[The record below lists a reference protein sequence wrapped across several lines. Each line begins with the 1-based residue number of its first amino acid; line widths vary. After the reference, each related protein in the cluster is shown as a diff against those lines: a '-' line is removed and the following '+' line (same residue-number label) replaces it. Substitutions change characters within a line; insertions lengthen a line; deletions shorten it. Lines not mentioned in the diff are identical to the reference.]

1 MFPGLISVFR
11 PLDAAAEATGMPFV
25 VFPGNVGGDQALGD
39 VVAILRNGR
48 PD

>member
-1 MFPGLISVFR
+1 
-11 PLDAAAEATGMPFV
+11 MPFV

-39 VVAILRNGR
+39 VVGILRGGR